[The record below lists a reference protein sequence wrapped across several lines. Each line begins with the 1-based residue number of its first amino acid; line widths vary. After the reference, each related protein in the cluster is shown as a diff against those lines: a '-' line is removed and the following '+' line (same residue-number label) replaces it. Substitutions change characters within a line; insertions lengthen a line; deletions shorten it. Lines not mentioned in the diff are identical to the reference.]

1 MWPMQSGFW
10 RAPSPACHE
19 LDSFAPVTG
28 VAGPVCPGT
37 GLARALVMKL
47 FDATLG
53 RLERALDVR
62 LVRHNALA
70 GNLANVDTPGYRPKD
85 VDFAAAMA
93 ATPQGASGGTS
104 STSRTAAGHMMA
116 AVGTGAGGVGSSGD
130 DVPMI
135 EGNGESPTL
144 DGNRVD
150 LDRTMAELATNGMQY
165 NAGAR
170 VAGKKLAILRYVA
183 GDGQG

>member
-1 MWPMQSGFW
+1 
-10 RAPSPACHE
+10 
-19 LDSFAPVTG
+19 
-28 VAGPVCPGT
+28 
-37 GLARALVMKL
+37 MKL

-62 LVRHNALA
+62 LVRHNVLA

-93 ATPQGASGGTS
+93 AAPQGAVAGTS
-104 STSRTAAGHMMA
+104 STLRTASAHMTA
-116 AVGTGAGGVGSSGD
+116 AVGTGVGGGSGD
-130 DVPMI
+130 VPVV
-135 EGNGESPTL
+135 EGGGESPTL

-165 NAGAR
+165 GTGAR
-170 VAGKKLAILRYVA
+170 VAGKKLAILRYVV

>member
-1 MWPMQSGFW
+1 M
-10 RAPSPACHE
+10 
-19 LDSFAPVTG
+19 
-28 VAGPVCPGT
+28 
-37 GLARALVMKL
+37 LARPWQEQGWNMKI

-62 LVRHNALA
+62 LARHNVLA
-70 GNLANVDTPGYRPKD
+70 GNLANVDTPGYKPRD

-93 ATPQGASGGTS
+93 AVPQDGVAGTT
-104 STSRTAAGHMMA
+104 STQRTEAGHMA
-116 AVGTGAGGVGSSGD
+116 ATVGTGVGGAGG
-130 DVPMI
+130 DVPI
-135 EGNGESPTL
+135 TERAGEAPTL

-165 NAGAR
+165 GAGAR
-170 VAGKKLAILRYVA
+170 VASKKLAILRYVV

>member
-1 MWPMQSGFW
+1 
-10 RAPSPACHE
+10 
-19 LDSFAPVTG
+19 
-28 VAGPVCPGT
+28 
-37 GLARALVMKL
+37 MKL

-93 ATPQGASGGTS
+93 SAPQTGSGGTS
-104 STSRTAAGHMMA
+104 STTRTDAGHMVA
-116 AVGTGAGGVGSSGD
+116 AVGTGISGSGD
-130 DVPMI
+130 EVPMI
-135 EGNGESPTL
+135 EGRGEGGMI

-170 VAGKKLAILRYVA
+170 VASKKLAILRYAA
-183 GDGQG
+183 GDGNG

>member
-1 MWPMQSGFW
+1 
-10 RAPSPACHE
+10 
-19 LDSFAPVTG
+19 
-28 VAGPVCPGT
+28 
-37 GLARALVMKL
+37 MKI

-85 VDFAAAMA
+85 VDFSAAMA
-93 ATPQGASGGTS
+93 SAPQEGGVGGTS
-104 STSRTAAGHMMA
+104 STTRTDAGHMNV
-116 AVGTGAGGVGSSGD
+116 AVGSGVAGSSD
-130 DVPMI
+130 DGIPMI
-135 EGNGESPTL
+135 EGAGSSSML

-170 VAGKKLAILRYVA
+170 VAGKKLAILRYVSS
-183 GDGQG
+183 DGNG